1 MTAATLFWD
10 LHTVQLQGRSNH
22 TMITQRWRETFAS
35 LPAGKAPADLSL
47 SLAMVETVP
56 PPPDREPDFTQG
68 QLLQYF
74 VEEGQTIA
82 HFPTYGQMILDFAAG
97 TTRGQI
103 VQAALDRYGVFED
116 LLAIGLSPHLRRRG
130 LFLIHAFAAAY
141 RGQAVLL
148 IGGSGAGK
156 TTTGM
161 ALLNQGWQL
170 LSNDSPILNAAGQ
183 VLQYPGVLAAF
194 PETLLRFEKT
204 RPLAQDAP
212 ADQKILAAAET
223 LWPGI
228 WRPQAPIGAI
238 IFPQIEDRAEH
249 ELEALTAPEAL
260 RRMLP
265 HAVEQWDRTMIPAH
279 LALLSELAQKSPAF
293 VLHLGPEVD
302 TIPGLLSK
310 IFDESLTHMEG

>member
-1 MTAATLFWD
+1 
-10 LHTVQLQGRSNH
+10 
-22 TMITQRWRETFAS
+22 MITQRWQETFAS
-35 LPAGKAPADLSL
+35 LPAGQAPADLR
-47 SLAMVETVP
+47 LALNMSASVP

-74 VEEGQTIA
+74 VEDHQPIA
-82 HFPTYGQMILDFAAG
+82 HFPAYGQMVLDFDAG
-97 TTRGQI
+97 TTKGQI

-141 RGQAVLL
+141 QGQAVLL

-161 ALLNQGWQL
+161 ALLDQGWQL
-170 LSNDSPILNAAGQ
+170 LSNDSPILNAASQ

-194 PETLLRFEKT
+194 PETLQRFEMT
-204 RPLAQDAP
+204 RPLAQDVP
-212 ADQKILAAAET
+212 AGQKILAAAED

-228 WRPQAPIGAI
+228 WLPHAPIGAL
-238 IFPQIEDRAEH
+238 IFPQIEDRAAH
-249 ELEALTAPEAL
+249 QLEPLTPPDAL

-265 HAVEQWDRTMIPAH
+265 HAVEQWDRAMIPDH
-279 LALLSELAQKSPAF
+279 LALLTEMAKNCPAF

-302 TIPGLLSK
+302 TIPGLLSR
-310 IFDESLTHMEG
+310 IFEESLTHLEG